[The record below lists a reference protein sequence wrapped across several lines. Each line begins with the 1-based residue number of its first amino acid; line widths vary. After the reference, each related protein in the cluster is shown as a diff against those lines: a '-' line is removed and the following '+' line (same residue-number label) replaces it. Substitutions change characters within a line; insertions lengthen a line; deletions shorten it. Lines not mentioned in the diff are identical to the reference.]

1 MKTFSKMFF
10 TMVLAIALTCLLAPK
25 ASAQLNCTC
34 DPDVPFLTTLPHP
47 AYTGGGLHEEG
58 RYIYQTTDDTVFKD
72 LHFGANSIDSVDP
85 CDPWILD
92 FYVKLS
98 EQSGNCVVLDSIV
111 WNWETT
117 MCQYFWWEFVHPANY
132 VLGDTS
138 SDYVEVHFFMK
149 PHERTDW
156 LRKDTATAYMC
167 LLPNGKIVYPYWW
180 TTCMH
185 ERINVWGHDLCP
197 IPNTV
202 IGRIEWDKPLP
213 VELTSFAYTVSGNK
227 AILNWTTAKETNN
240 SGFAVE
246 RYAEGIWTEVGFVKG
261 NGTTSLPVDYTYTDK
276 NLNSGLYG
284 YRLKQVDF
292 NGNFEYLDLNGMVA
306 IGSPDRFTLS
316 QNYPNPFNP
325 TTTIVYGIPNN
336 GPVTLKVYD
345 NLGREVRTLVNEP
358 KTAGFYT
365 LTFSAPDL
373 SSGVY
378 FYKLESGNFVT
389 VKRMILMK

>member
-1 MKTFSKMFF
+1 MKTFSKILLGLF
-10 TMVLAIALTCLLAPK
+10 LAIAMTCFMAPN
-25 ASAQLNCTC
+25 AGAQWC
-34 DPDVPFLTTLPHP
+34 DSDVPNGGILPHP
-47 AYTGGGLHEEG
+47 DNTAHTAK
-58 RYIYQTTDDTVFKD
+58 IVYQTTQRIVYQD
-72 LHFGANSIDSVDP
+72 LKCGTNDIIHVDP
-85 CDPWILD
+85 CDPWVLT
-92 FYVKLS
+92 FYIGFWEHHFANDSDQVKLRAP
-98 EQSGNCVVLDSIV
+98 Q
-111 WNWETT
+111 WNWNDSN
-117 MCQYFWWEFVHPANY
+117 CQYVNFEYIWPPNY
-132 VLGDTS
+132 DTS
-138 SDYVEVHFFMK
+138 MYVDSAVIKVTMW
-149 PHERTDW
+149 PHEIEGCPHINPYTCYW
-156 LRKDTATAYMC
+156 G
-167 LLPNGKIVYPYWW
+167 NVVYPDCWD
-180 TTCMH
+180 TCMH
-185 ERINVWGHDLCP
+185 ERLTFEAIDSCEV
-197 IPNTV
+197 PNSA
-202 IGRIEWDKPLP
+202 ICRIEFDKPLP
-213 VELTSFAYTVSGNK
+213 VELKSFTSTVSGNN